1 MGLGC
6 SLNNIWGLG
15 RGGLRSDGT
24 GLPEH
29 PAEGARQH
37 GLRLRLGFRFRERR
51 EVDEGLR
58 SAARPEPDRGLG
70 ARRAVAARCARQLR
84 AEEPAADAGLG
95 LGRGRGV
102 ARSESAAA
110 SLELESG

>member
-1 MGLGC
+1 M
-6 SLNNIWGLG
+6 
-15 RGGLRSDGT
+15 RSDGT

-37 GLRLRLGFRFRERR
+37 GLRLGFRFRERR

-58 SAARPEPDRGLG
+58 SAAGPEPDRGLG
-70 ARRAVAARCARQLR
+70 ARRAVAARGARQLR